1 MEGPRLR
8 LPRPISRATR
18 AAAACAALAF
28 AACGATE
35 PSAPSGR
42 PVVGVSVLPQ
52 RYVVERVAGEL
63 VDVEV
68 LLPPGANEATY
79 EPSIGQLRALSGAV
93 LYVEVGHP
101 SFAVEQAWLGPLLAD
116 AKDVRV
122 VDGSRGVELAPGD
135 PHYWLVPRH
144 VGAMAD
150 SVAQALGELLPG
162 ERATIE
168 ANRARFRGELDAL
181 DAELAST
188 LAPLRGRAFFVFHP
202 AFGYFARE
210 YGLEQVAIEH
220 DGKEPDA
227 REIARLVARA
237 KSEGVR
243 VIFVQPQFDRSA
255 AATVADEVGA
265 RIELLDP
272 LAPDWDANLRR
283 IARALVEG
291 LAP

>member
-8 LPRPISRATR
+8 PSRPTSLARR
-18 AAAACAALAF
+18 AAAVCAALAF
-28 AACGATE
+28 TACGATE

-79 EPSIGQLRALSGAV
+79 EPSIGQVRALSGAV